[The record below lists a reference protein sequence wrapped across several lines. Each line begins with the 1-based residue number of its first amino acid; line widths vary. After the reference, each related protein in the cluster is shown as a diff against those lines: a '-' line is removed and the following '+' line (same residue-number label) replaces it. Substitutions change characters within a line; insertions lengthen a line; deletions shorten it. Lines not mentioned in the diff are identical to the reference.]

1 MPRLV
6 PPPRLL
12 LGCGLLFW
20 GAMTEKPLLG
30 LVLALIVEGSHWIRV
45 RWDFNDLAL
54 VRAWQLCAMAIA
66 ATTALIWLEGNR
78 YTALPQLLTWMPLLL
93 LPMQFVQSYGLRDSM
108 PLSTFSLFARRRRE
122 RNRRLGLQ
130 ESAVPF
136 NFGNAYLIVIM
147 VSSTLGSLAE
157 SAAFLPGILILIGW
171 TLMASRRVH
180 PALLALTLAGA
191 GALALTGQ
199 ASLNQLHDWLIKRGG
214 GGRDFSS
221 FDPNYSRTAIGALGE
236 IKQSP
241 GIVWRLKIAPNSP
254 PPTHLR
260 TASYQR
266 YQDRSWVN
274 LVPDGIDSHDLDFED
289 LPSSELVEGKVF
301 HHLGDPADRE
311 ATSSA
316 LPRYTLRGAADEETP
331 LPLPGTAAGFSD
343 LNVDGIQK
351 NSFGTVR
358 ITPKDPVM
366 SATVLWNHSGNPE
379 TPPAEGEDS
388 EDLRVQRI
396 EMEGIIEAMELLNL
410 DQEPTLRGKL
420 QLLQAWFAT
429 EFQYTRYLTA
439 EPFGD
444 RTVRPVSRF
453 LLQDRRGHCE
463 YFATAAALILR
474 QAGIPTRYAVGFA
487 VVENDRTRGEWV
499 VRGTHGHAWTR
510 VWDEE
515 AGMWID
521 FDPTPPD
528 WLAIEPDYA
537 DSLQGFKDWLQR
549 VREDFTLWR
558 TRPANRLIVSSA
570 MIGIGALGLV
580 FIFKRLWRSRKRL
593 ETTHNGLPLPGSATR
608 TPLHELEKEARRL
621 LGQRRPGQPFATWLA
636 DLRPNLPDPAP
647 LEEAIALHQRL
658 RFDPGSPHPSPT
670 PRLTELCAALRS
682 SLRSLKLPDAKSGH

>member
-1 MPRLV
+1 
-6 PPPRLL
+6 
-12 LGCGLLFW
+12 
-20 GAMTEKPLLG
+20 MTEKPLLG
-30 LVLALIVEGSHWIRV
+30 LVLAMIVEGSHWIRV
-45 RWDFNDLAL
+45 RWDFNEGAL

-93 LPMQFVQSYGLRDSM
+93 LPMQFVQSYGLQNSM

-130 ESAVPF
+130 EAAVPF
-136 NFGNAYLIVIM
+136 NFGNAYLVVILI
-147 VSSTLGSLAE
+147 SATLGSMAE
-157 SAAFLPGILILIGW
+157 SKAFLPGILILIGW

-191 GALALTGQ
+191 GLIALAGQ
-199 ASLNQLHDWLIKRGG
+199 ASLNTLHDWLIKRGG
-214 GGRDFSS
+214 SDRDYSS
-221 FDPNYSRTAIGALGE
+221 FDPNYSRTAIGSLGE

-241 GIVWRLKIAPNSP
+241 HIIWRLKTGANSP

-266 YQDRSWVN
+266 YQDRFWVN
-274 LVPDGIDSHDLDFED
+274 LVPDGIDNHDLDFVD
-289 LPSSELVEGKVF
+289 LPSSELVKGAVF

-311 ATSSA
+311 ATDPA

-331 LPLPGTAAGFSD
+331 LPLPGNAASLAD
-343 LNVDGIQK
+343 LDVDGIQK

-366 SATVLWNHSGNPE
+366 SATVLWNHAANPE
-379 TPPAEGEDS
+379 TPPAEGDDS

-396 EMEGIIEAMELLNL
+396 EMDGIIEVLEMLNL
-410 DQEPTLRGKL
+410 DQEPTLREKL
-420 QLLQAWFAT
+420 NLLQAWFAT

-439 EPFGD
+439 EPFGS

-487 VVENDRTRGEWV
+487 VVENDRSRGEWV

-515 AGMWID
+515 AGLWID

-558 TRPANRLIVSSA
+558 TRSANRLIVSSA
-570 MIGIGALGLV
+570 MIGFGAVGLV
-580 FIFKRLWRSRKRL
+580 FIIRRLWRSRRL
-593 ETTHNGLPLPGSATR
+593 IETTRTGVPPAGSPAR
-608 TPLHELEKEARRL
+608 TPLHELEKEARRI
-621 LGQRRPGQPFATWLA
+621 LGNRPDGQPFASWLSG
-636 DLRPNLPDPAP
+636 LRPVMADPAT
-647 LEEAIALHQRL
+647 LDEALILHQRL
-658 RFDPGSPHPSPT
+658 RFDPAT
-670 PRLTELCAALRS
+670 PEASLAGRLAELAKSIRLALRS
-682 SLRSLKLPDAKSGH
+682 AKAELPRSQPNT